1 MLVEAKLR
9 LFLIAKTPVKALFLP
24 PKVCNCSFIKNHY
37 ILVGRRVICT
47 IYSVLV
53 KIKKNFNYRKFWSNS
68 GFQRVMKNVF
78 FVPLNC

>member
-24 PKVCNCSFIKNHY
+24 PKICNCSFIKNHY

-53 KIKKNFNYRKFWSNS
+53 KIKKFLIIVNF
-68 GFQRVMKNVF
+68 GQILVF
-78 FVPLNC
+78 NEL

>member
-53 KIKKNFNYRKFWSNS
+53 KIKKILIIANF
-68 GFQRVMKNVF
+68 GQILVF
-78 FVPLNC
+78 NEL

>member
-24 PKVCNCSFIKNHY
+24 PKICNCSFIKNHY

-53 KIKKNFNYRKFWSNS
+53 KIKKILIIVNF
-68 GFQRVMKNVF
+68 GQILVF
-78 FVPLNC
+78 NEL

>member
-47 IYSVLV
+47 IYSMLV
-53 KIKKNFNYRKFWSNS
+53 KIKKILIIANF
-68 GFQRVMKNVF
+68 GQILVF
-78 FVPLNC
+78 NEL

>member
-1 MLVEAKLR
+1 MLVEAKLH

-53 KIKKNFNYRKFWSNS
+53 KIKKILIIVIFGQILVFNE
-68 GFQRVMKNVF
+68 
-78 FVPLNC
+78 L

>member
-53 KIKKNFNYRKFWSNS
+53 KIKKILIIVNF
-68 GFQRVMKNVF
+68 GQILVF
-78 FVPLNC
+78 NEL

>member
-1 MLVEAKLR
+1 MLVKAKLR

-53 KIKKNFNYRKFWSNS
+53 KIKKILIIVNF
-68 GFQRVMKNVF
+68 GQILVF
-78 FVPLNC
+78 NEL

>member
-1 MLVEAKLR
+1 MLVEAKLL

-53 KIKKNFNYRKFWSNS
+53 KIKKFLIIVNF
-68 GFQRVMKNVF
+68 GQILVF
-78 FVPLNC
+78 NEL

>member
-53 KIKKNFNYRKFWSNS
+53 KIKKILIIVIFGQILVFNE
-68 GFQRVMKNVF
+68 
-78 FVPLNC
+78 L

>member
-53 KIKKNFNYRKFWSNS
+53 KIKKILIIAIFGQILVFNE
-68 GFQRVMKNVF
+68 
-78 FVPLNC
+78 L

>member
-53 KIKKNFNYRKFWSNS
+53 KIKKFLIIVNF
-68 GFQRVMKNVF
+68 GQILVF
-78 FVPLNC
+78 NEL

>member
-9 LFLIAKTPVKALFLP
+9 PFLIAKTPVKALFLP

-53 KIKKNFNYRKFWSNS
+53 KIKKILIIANF
-68 GFQRVMKNVF
+68 GQILVF
-78 FVPLNC
+78 NEL

>member
-24 PKVCNCSFIKNHY
+24 PKVCNCSSIKNHY

-53 KIKKNFNYRKFWSNS
+53 KIKKILIIANF
-68 GFQRVMKNVF
+68 GQILVF
-78 FVPLNC
+78 NEL